1 MKFFQSILISFVAGS
16 SSLLSATNAFVA
28 PARFGTID
36 IFSRSFSSATSVS
49 FGLKDTLRT
58 PRPVSLKLAADDD
71 DDEEDD
77 DGGPLSKGIDSVS
90 WLPSVLTSSSQV
102 LTAIKDGNEILP
114 LFPLGG
120 IVYTPN
126 SKHVLNIFE
135 PRYRQMYSDILMN
148 GSKRFVVCMSHPT
161 EPGRFAQTGVLFALE
176 DLKEVSE
183 QTGDAIKY
191 VCNHKV
197 VGRVKLHRI
206 INPQAWST
214 RETYLKVEG
223 TITDD
228 TKEPEPLS
236 GNDVY
241 GSLVSSSMSAEEEAL
256 KRSFISL
263 VETQHE
269 LEEDIRFTKASS
281 TRLAV
286 KDGPGPD
293 GLWQTISLWKSYVDQ
308 RLVGRQNELQSD
320 FQDKLQAF
328 IKKQM
333 GVKNEELPSL
343 ISFEDLTPELQKEV
357 TDLQKRMSLELE
369 PLVMEASLTMQKILE
384 AESHSE
390 RCKLVKF
397 FIDAERKRLS
407 AKKSLQGMFKSIAS
421 TPEETSED
429 EATLSP
435 PQSFFIDEEDA
446 FQ

>member
-1 MKFFQSILISFVAGS
+1 M
-16 SSLLSATNAFVA
+16 LLSATNALIA
-28 PARFGTID
+28 PARFGTHD
-36 IFSRSFSSATSVS
+36 INSRYSSSATSVS
-49 FGLKDTLRT
+49 FAWKDTLRMT
-58 PRPVSLKLAADDD
+58 RTMALKLAAK
-71 DDEEDD
+71 DEEDEEDED
-77 DGGPLSKGIDSVS
+77 DGPLSKGIDSVS

-102 LTAIKDGNEILP
+102 LTAVKDGNEILP

-126 SKHVLNIFE
+126 SQHVLNIFE

-228 TKEPEPLS
+228 TKEPEPIP
-236 GNDVY
+236 GNT
-241 GSLVSSSMSAEEEAL
+241 GFSAEEDAL
-256 KRSFISL
+256 RRSFTSL

-281 TRLAV
+281 ARLAV
-286 KDGPGPD
+286 KDGPGSD

-333 GVKNEELPSL
+333 GVKSEELPSL

-357 TDLQKRMSLELE
+357 TDLQKRMSQELE
-369 PLVMEASLTMQKILE
+369 PLVLEASLTMQKILE

-407 AKKSLQGMFKSIAS
+407 AKKSLQGMFKSVSS
-421 TPEETSED
+421 TPEEINEGET
-429 EATLSP
+429 TLP
-435 PQSFFIDEEDA
+435 PPKSFFVDEEDA